1 MANHDGV
8 NYVPSALDAE
18 GFSLALLDALP
29 DATAVLDS
37 SGTIVAVNLAWR
49 MFALDNGGRPE
60 RPVSDSATTMRA
72 TALRPQDAP
81 TRRRC
86 SQVCAPC
93 LPAKP

>member
-1 MANHDGV
+1 MADHDGV
-8 NYVPSALDAE
+8 NYVPSALGAE

-60 RPVSDSATTMRA
+60 
-72 TALRPQDAP
+72 TAEP
-81 TRRRC
+81 
-86 SQVCAPC
+86 
-93 LPAKP
+93 